1 MKKNSKN
8 IIKIKRL
15 NRFSYEDFIKIIDIF
30 IYLKKF
36 NFFEEE
42 ILEKDFECLSKILS
56 NIFVNIEKRE
66 IFKNYI
72 LATLEKLECIEKYD
86 NELKNREM
94 LDSLLR
100 YIFDLKN
107 SRKNEELSLLYDM
120 VYGLQSVLSELILYK
135 QSLDFLEFM
144 NFILKNIDIH
154 YFTIEKIKEI
164 ENSINELKNSLEK
177 FKKALQPPNKLK
189 AIYYTIIEVFSKILG
204 KEHSLLEKQVR
215 DLLNKNKN
223 LLRILEIDIS
233 NLLNDE
239 RYRKITI
246 SRINDY
252 LSKFNDLKKIN
263 FFKSISQI
271 ADIFKKYEDEIYKK
285 NLTALYYEVIT
296 FLNEEINKSLISN
309 YRLYET
315 YKTLALIGVII
326 DFLLN
331 KENNP
336 VIKILLETYKDRENF
351 IYQGLKYSY
360 YFITKIDFLR
370 IKLNAL
376 NGILINSLKLENII
390 LLKDLSLEEYKNFYK
405 LSTFLYENN
414 ITNPDKIFI
423 CVILKEILEN
433 IEILDDIDSLK
444 ERLDKIKKD
453 ININSKEILSNV
465 ISICKEKEDNNEPVI
480 ISTADGFQGDERD
493 VIIYSLRY
501 APNSSPQIIR
511 SLLSLNEFGENRLN
525 VALTRARRKMVFFI
539 SRDIEEFP
547 SSLLKDFLFYAKG
560 FSISNIIDKEFD
572 SDFERDVYER
582 LIKKGYRLYPQYKDC
597 GYKIDLA
604 LFIEN
609 LRIGDGWQHY
619 DKDGELNIYDIERQE
634 ILERAGWIILRI
646 PSTQYWKDPDGY
658 IERLIE
664 KINNIIENHKKKNKL
679 KLK

>member
-1 MKKNSKN
+1 M
-8 IIKIKRL
+8 
-15 NRFSYEDFIKIIDIF
+15 
-30 IYLKKF
+30 
-36 NFFEEE
+36 
-42 ILEKDFECLSKILS
+42 
-56 NIFVNIEKRE
+56 
-66 IFKNYI
+66 
-72 LATLEKLECIEKYD
+72 
-86 NELKNREM
+86 
-94 LDSLLR
+94 
-100 YIFDLKN
+100 
-107 SRKNEELSLLYDM
+107 
-120 VYGLQSVLSELILYK
+120 
-135 QSLDFLEFM
+135 
-144 NFILKNIDIH
+144 
-154 YFTIEKIKEI
+154 
-164 ENSINELKNSLEK
+164 
-177 FKKALQPPNKLK
+177 
-189 AIYYTIIEVFSKILG
+189 
-204 KEHSLLEKQVR
+204 
-215 DLLNKNKN
+215 
-223 LLRILEIDIS
+223 
-233 NLLNDE
+233 LNDE

-597 GYKIDLA
+597 GYRIDLA

-664 KINNIIENHKKKNKL
+664 KINNIIENHKRKEQVEIEIDKDEKDEEITSFLEGEKIYKEDEYLEKNITNIETDVKTSLEKTFENFPNLFDKNSYRTWKKLAKWAKDNNRLSPRDRAFSYKIGDLIKKGYKL
-679 KLK
+679 SDKQIKYAFRIFKIAVKYGFDPNE